1 MLYTKMIP
9 SNSSMTFLV
18 PNILSPKY
26 LAPNGALANEKRIIL
41 VKMTIFYFK
50 SICNHKKYTE
60 GLSLKVFSKGQNTS
74 CIVCWGRNLTSE
86 ACPISM
92 YKFPWFIQQFVS
104 MGSKIISLSL
114 KKKSKICWL
123 CSENKYSIGTFITYT
138 YIPCKRFFRRKNML
152 FTISTIS
159 F

>member
-1 MLYTKMIP
+1 MFLRKDSSL
-9 SNSSMTFLV
+9 SNAMYKNDPLQLLNDLLGAKHFE
-18 PNILSPKY
+18 PQIFGPKWR
-26 LAPNGALANEKRIIL
+26 PWQIKKEWFL
-41 VKMTIFYFK
+41 VKMTMFYFK

-92 YKFPWFIQQFVS
+92 YKFPWFVQQFIS

-114 KKKSKICWL
+114 KKKVKFVDHL
-123 CSENKYSIGTFITYT
+123 
-138 YIPCKRFFRRKNML
+138 
-152 FTISTIS
+152 
-159 F
+159 

>member
-1 MLYTKMIP
+1 MTNFWLSTSKGKNWRLTWQGLMLCTKKIRSNYSMI
-9 SNSSMTFLV
+9 FLV
-18 PNILSPKY
+18 PNILSTKY
-26 LAPNGALANEKRIIL
+26 LDPNGALANEKRIIL
-41 VKMTIFYFK
+41 VKMTMFYFK

-92 YKFPWFIQQFVS
+92 YKFPWFVQQFIS

-114 KKKSKICWL
+114 KKKVKFVDYL
-123 CSENKYSIGTFITYT
+123 
-138 YIPCKRFFRRKNML
+138 
-152 FTISTIS
+152 
-159 F
+159 

>member
-1 MLYTKMIP
+1 MLCTKMNL
-9 SNSSMTFLV
+9 SNSSPVTFLV

-26 LAPNGALANEKRIIL
+26 LAPNGALGKWKKNNFL

-114 KKKSKICWL
+114 KKKVKFVDYVVKINIVLVHLLLIYSK
-123 CSENKYSIGTFITYT
+123 
-138 YIPCKRFFRRKNML
+138 
-152 FTISTIS
+152 
-159 F
+159 